1 MQNVGYSAGTACWQK
16 QERCNDEWYER
27 TQNKID
33 EELNDI
39 MSENCNLLAEGVC
52 GRAYKD
58 CE

>member
-1 MQNVGYSAGTACWQK
+1 MQNVGYSEGTACWQK

-39 MSENCNLLAEGVC
+39 MSENCNLLAEGV
-52 GRAYKD
+52 
-58 CE
+58 